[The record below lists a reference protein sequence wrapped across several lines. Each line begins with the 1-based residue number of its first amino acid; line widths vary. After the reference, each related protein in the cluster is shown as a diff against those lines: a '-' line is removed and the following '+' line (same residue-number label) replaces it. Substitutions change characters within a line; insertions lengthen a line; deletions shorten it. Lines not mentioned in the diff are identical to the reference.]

1 MPTIDVPESVDRL
14 HRLVRATCK
23 ALGRSRTVVDTRGR
37 PEVIPL
43 YLSRLL
49 VDRALRIM
57 HALLTAAENRGYA
70 LETQTDLHRG
80 EAVHSLV
87 IAFPLALTERT
98 TKVRHEPTPQEVRQQ
113 QRSPWTRLPKYDEEF
128 NGRLAIGAPAG
139 SRYQHSYSYSDGAR
153 WSLESRLGHLLR
165 DLEHLASEA
174 ERQQR
179 ERKLREAE
187 QQRQWYAAIAQAREQ
202 QVERHRARVLIEQ
215 VKAWHQAVEIRA
227 FCHAA
232 RAQADSASTLA
243 VEPEWLQWAE
253 EYAAKIDPL
262 GSPLR
267 TPPDSREAL
276 RELLR
281 GDLYAHPW
289 PSTPRAADRFPRR
302 TTPTIRDH
310 GPAHWR
316 CLVLT

>member
-1 MPTIDVPESVDRL
+1 MP
-14 HRLVRATCK
+14 
-23 ALGRSRTVVDTRGR
+23 
-37 PEVIPL
+37 
-43 YLSRLL
+43 
-49 VDRALRIM
+49 
-57 HALLTAAENRGYA
+57 
-70 LETQTDLHRG
+70 
-80 EAVHSLV
+80 
-87 IAFPLALTERT
+87 
-98 TKVRHEPTPQEVRQQ
+98 HEPTPQEVRQQ
-113 QRSPWTRLPKYDEEF
+113 QRNSWTRLPKYDEEF

-179 ERKLREAE
+179 KNELREAE

-202 QVERHRARVLIEQ
+202 QVEKHRAKALIEQ

-232 RAQADSASTLA
+232 RTRADNAWTPP
-243 VEPEWLQWAE
+243 VEAEWLQWAE
-253 EYAAKIDPL
+253 AYAAKIDPL
-262 GSPLR
+262 DSPLR
-267 TPPDSREAL
+267 TPPDPPANREAL

-289 PSTPRAADRFPRR
+289 PFDARGRWSVPEEDQPGRHP
-302 TTPTIRDH
+302 
-310 GPAHWR
+310 
-316 CLVLT
+316 